1 MATGRVLVVGG
12 GIAGFALL
20 RACSTAGVEAHLVD
34 RRPAPPD
41 EGLGLN
47 LPGNGVRALMALGV
61 RGLDEGGEPVRRRE
75 YRTGTGRL
83 VFAVDE
89 AAFWADGPGS
99 LCVRRKDVLRLLRA
113 GVQGDQ
119 VRWGAPVAT
128 VSSEAETV
136 RVGLA
141 DGRTEWYDLVVG
153 ADGVDSTVRA
163 ATLGGATQS
172 SVLSAASWRF
182 MTANPGVDCW
192 TAWTS
197 AQGTVLLIPVTGGQ
211 VYGYASATR
220 GGRVDTDPAWLT
232 TTFGDFPEPARSAIR
247 AAAAEPTSLYHSPVA
262 EVRIPRWW
270 TGRVILV
277 GDAAHATAPVWA
289 QGAALAAEDALVLA
303 ELLAASHDWSGVG
316 AEFERRRRPRVDHVQ
331 LMTDR
336 LSKAAGLPIWL
347 RDLVL
352 PVLGPRTY
360 RETYTPLREPV
371 GATRAAG

>member
-1 MATGRVLVVGG
+1 MARVLVVGG

-20 RACSTAGVEAHLVD
+20 RACSAAGVDAQLVD
-34 RRPAPPD
+34 RRPAPPH

-47 LPGNGVRALMALGV
+47 LPGNGVRALVALGV
-61 RGLDEGGEPVRRRE
+61 RGLGEVGEPVRRRE
-75 YRTGTGRL
+75 YRSGTGRL

-89 AAFWADGPGS
+89 TAFWADGPGS
-99 LCVRRKDVLRLLRA
+99 LCVRRSDVLRLLRA

-119 VRWGAPVAT
+119 VRWGVPVTA
-128 VSSEAETV
+128 VSTEADAV
-136 RVGLA
+136 RVGLG
-141 DGRTEWYDLVVG
+141 DGRTESYDLVVG

-163 ATLGGATQS
+163 ATLGGAARS

-182 MTANPGVDCW
+182 MTVNPGVDCW

-197 AQGTVLLIPVTGGQ
+197 ADGIVLLIPVTGGQ

-220 GGRVDTDPAWLT
+220 GGPVDADPAWLA
-232 TTFGDFPEPARSAIR
+232 TTFGGFPEPARSAVL
-247 AAAAEPTSLYHSPVA
+247 AAVAEPTSLYHSPVA
-262 EVRIPRWW
+262 EVRIPRWSM
-270 TGRVILV
+270 GRTVLV

-303 ELLAASHDWSGVG
+303 ELLATSDDWASVG

-352 PVLGPRTY
+352 PVLGPRSY
-360 RETYTPLREPV
+360 RETYTPLREAV